1 MVDLLCFDGL
11 RHLSGWV
18 DRVLD
23 GELGKRKA
31 VCNGVIAGMWC
42 VFCVEG
48 VDGVDVNGLQSC
60 PRRNMLALFK
70 SLKKSGFRC
79 CQTRHFLIILIR
91 VIFPSHVVANDN
103 LI

>member
-1 MVDLLCFDGL
+1 MV

-31 VCNGVIAGMWC
+31 VCYGVIAGMWC

-60 PRRNMLALFK
+60 P
-70 SLKKSGFRC
+70 
-79 CQTRHFLIILIR
+79 
-91 VIFPSHVVANDN
+91 
-103 LI
+103 

>member
-60 PRRNMLALFK
+60 PRRNMLALFN
-70 SLKKSGFRC
+70 SLKKSDASAAVKPV
-79 CQTRHFLIILIR
+79 T
-91 VIFPSHVVANDN
+91 S
-103 LI
+103 

>member
-31 VCNGVIAGMWC
+31 VCYGVIAGMWC

-60 PRRNMLALFK
+60 P
-70 SLKKSGFRC
+70 
-79 CQTRHFLIILIR
+79 
-91 VIFPSHVVANDN
+91 
-103 LI
+103 